1 MECPLHFA
9 CFDVT
14 TGEALSGPDLGRRSI
29 PGLET
34 LGPETMQAL
43 QEVGEIIND
52 VENSVIGWKSLPGSD
67 VVTAGSVN
75 FSTVRAGRSTQVS
88 VHLQYS
94 PPASRAGA
102 LLAGIFGRNPA
113 SMIREDLRRLKQ
125 LLEAGEIARA
135 QAGA

>member
-1 MECPLHFA
+1 MSDFVPVARMSELAAGQMRRVLVDRERLLLANVDGSIYALADWCGHQRAALSKGKLEGKVVECPLHFA

-52 VENSVIGWKSLPGSD
+52 VETED
-67 VVTAGSVN
+67 VRTYE
-75 FSTVRAGRSTQVS
+75 VRVDGDTVS
-88 VHLQYS
+88 V
-94 PPASRAGA
+94 
-102 LLAGIFGRNPA
+102 
-113 SMIREDLRRLKQ
+113 RL
-125 LLEAGEIARA
+125 
-135 QAGA
+135 